1 MDIILQTYFNNSL
14 LPQGQR
20 AGFFDNFDRPVGTS
34 LGVTSGEGKLWRY
47 ESTGVTPLWRTSSG
61 GTAVC
66 ISGDSRN
73 VAYVDALATNG
84 KYAVTAKSLGSSR
97 VGGLVFRYQDINN
110 HLFLWQSSATA
121 GLAIYKRVAGTAT
134 KIGDSAYIPAD
145 NDVYEVEMNGSNIIL
160 RVNGATITTA
170 TESAFLGETR
180 MGLVA
185 TSSSFQMGWDN
196 ATFTPTA

>member
-84 KYAVTAKSLGSSR
+84 KFAVTAKSLGSSR

-121 GLAIYKRVAGTAT
+121 GLAIYKRVGGTAT
-134 KIGDSAYIPAD
+134 KIGDSSYIPAD
-145 NDVYEVEMNGSNIIL
+145 NDVYEVELNGSNIIL